1 MDYALFGIIGR
12 VLFGGYF
19 LWNGI
24 QHFKNYRS
32 YAGYAAHRH
41 VPMPTAGVLVSGAL
55 IFIGGLGILLG
66 MYWRVAILCI
76 IVFLAVVSFFMH
88 AFWKESDPQ
97 ARSGEQIAFLKN
109 IALIGA
115 AFLLF

>member
-1 MDYALFGIIGR
+1 MDYALFDILGR

-24 QHFKNYRS
+24 THFKDYRS
-32 YAGYAAHRH
+32 YAGYAAHRG

-55 IFIGGLGILLG
+55 ITLGGLGILLN
-66 MYWRVAILCI
+66 MYWRPALVAITL
-76 IVFLAVVSFFMH
+76 FLIPVTYFMH

-97 ARSGEQIAFLKN
+97 ARSGEKIAFLKN
-109 IALIGA
+109 VALIGA
-115 AFLLF
+115 ALLLF